1 MRYRVVILVSC
12 VYQQEFLGLSDVPSA
27 NSHTSDSVVP
37 DAVALVDGLIG
48 KALAASASDLHLEP
62 AANGLSVRLRLDGVL
77 STIDLIPADF
87 ADNVIARL
95 KVMGELLTYRTDIPQ
110 EGSFVFDATDGSRH
124 DLRLA
129 VFPTIHGER
138 AVLRIFCEDGQ
149 PRSVDQLGLSESVV
163 RSLKD
168 ASGQTS
174 GLILVTGPAGAGKS
188 TTLYTIARHILETT
202 PGRSVVSLEDPV
214 EQRIDGLTQ
223 IQVQPFGELNYARA
237 MRSLL
242 RQDVEV
248 LFVGEI
254 RDAESA
260 HIVVEAAL
268 TGHLVLSTL
277 HSGNP
282 AETIAR
288 LIEMGIAPY
297 QLTSTLRLIHSQR
310 LLRKTCRDCN
320 GKGCER
326 CITTGYRNRTACAQ
340 AVEMNDTLRQQII
353 EHAPTS
359 RLRTLIDKNNP
370 NLHEC
375 AGSLVESGKT
385 TLDEV
390 RRVLGV
396 ASTKTTNK

>member
-1 MRYRVVILVSC
+1 MRTTY
-12 VYQQEFLGLSDVPSA
+12 A
-27 NSHTSDSVVP
+27 NAVDSMVL
-37 DAVALVDGLIG
+37 DAVALVDDLVSQ
-48 KALAASASDLHLEP
+48 ALLASASDLHLEP
-62 AANGLSVRLRLDGVL
+62 GAGGLAVRLRLDGVL
-77 STIDLIPADF
+77 NKIDHIPASI

-110 EGSFVFDATDGSRH
+110 EGSFSFKGLGDLKH
-124 DLRLA
+124 DVRLA

-138 AVLRIFCEDGQ
+138 AVLRFFCDDGK
-149 PRSVDQLGLSESVV
+149 PRSIDNLGLSDAVV
-163 RSLKD
+163 ASLKN
-168 ASGQTS
+168 ATEQTS

-188 TTLYTIARHILETT
+188 TTLYALARHMLDAT

-214 EQRIDGLTQ
+214 EQRVEGLTQ

-260 HIVVEAAL
+260 HIVIEAAL

-277 HSGNP
+277 HSGDP

-297 QLTSTLRLIHSQR
+297 QLTSTLRLINSQR
-310 LLRKTCRDCN
+310 LLRKTCPDCC
-320 GKGCER
+320 GQGCE
-326 CITTGYRNRTACAQ
+326 CCFATGYKYRTACGQ
-340 AVEMNDTLRQQII
+340 AAVMNDHLRQAII
-353 EHAPTS
+353 DHTPTGK
-359 RLRTLIDKNNP
+359 LRTLINENHP
-370 NLHEC
+370 SLQEC
-375 AGSLVESGKT
+375 AMHLVQMKQT
-385 TLDEV
+385 TTDEV
-390 RRVLGV
+390 RRVLGTV
-396 ASTKTTNK
+396 DGSGRTDTE